1 MLTKFTRDALE
12 PWLTWANQQSKARM
26 SRKMF
31 VKFASLADTLCMKV
45 NSKTGIQCLTFDAD
59 GANTTRRPSDD
70 LNDLLVA
77 VHVAGAVGVA
87 KVNQCGINHNV
98 LFALFQKILL
108 NKSFS
113 WNTTLTSLCTSR

>member
-12 PWLTWANQQSKARM
+12 SRLTWANQQSEARM

-45 NSKTGIQCLTFDAD
+45 NSKTGIQCLTIDAD

-87 KVNQCGINHNV
+87 EVDKGGVDDDLGNQSEMSIV
-98 LFALFQKILL
+98 V
-108 NKSFS
+108 
-113 WNTTLTSLCTSR
+113 T

>member
-12 PWLTWANQQSKARM
+12 PRLTWANQQSEARM

-59 GANTTRRPSDD
+59 GANTT
-70 LNDLLVA
+70 
-77 VHVAGAVGVA
+77 
-87 KVNQCGINHNV
+87 
-98 LFALFQKILL
+98 
-108 NKSFS
+108 
-113 WNTTLTSLCTSR
+113 